1 MANQTK
7 KTEHSGAKKGK
18 GAYWG
23 RKKSAK
29 HESNKVRREDG
40 KIMAGQMTEND
51 LDSYHYHEALDRTF
65 IQLCTLENALGEHP
79 VILSDQTSTVHY
91 EKAVESLAALY
102 QRLGEIGL
110 EK

>member
-1 MANQTK
+1 MANQAN

-29 HESNKVRREDG
+29 HESNKVRREDD
-40 KIMAGQMTEND
+40 KVQAGQMTEKSI
-51 LDSYHYHEALDRTF
+51 DSYHYHEALDRTF
-65 IQLCTLENALGEHP
+65 IQLCNLESTLGEHP
-79 VILSDQTSTVHY
+79 VILSDQTSIGHY